1 MTITTK
7 NIADESVQEVK
18 KVKEMQRIHTQ
29 SKANQLCNLAINE
42 SISETIRL
50 KLDDSK
56 VDHITSTLS
65 NLRSKISRN
74 IADARERS
82 GFEFSAQSVVG
93 FTSNYDIA
101 ISLVVTRES

>member
-7 NIADESVQEVK
+7 NMADDSGQEVK
-18 KVKEMQRIHTQ
+18 KLKEMQRIHNQ
-29 SKANQLCNLAINE
+29 SKANQLCNLAANE

-50 KLDDSK
+50 NLDDSK
-56 VDHITSTLS
+56 VSHITSTLS

-93 FTSNYDIA
+93 FTSNYEIV
-101 ISLVVTRES
+101 ISLVVTRKS

>member
-1 MTITTK
+1 MIISTK
-7 NIADESVQEVK
+7 NIDNDLAQEVK

-29 SKANQLCNLAINE
+29 SKANQLCNLSVND

-50 KLDDSK
+50 NLDNSK
-56 VDHITSTLS
+56 VNDITSTLS

-82 GFEFSAQSVVG
+82 GFKFSAQSLVG